1 MDLWHAIVMGIVQGL
16 GEFLPISS
24 SGHLVIL
31 PWLFDFPTPGLTFDV
46 ALHFGTLLAL
56 LAFFYRDW
64 LQLVPA
70 FFSSLKKKPTLY
82 NPEERLIWFILIGSI
97 PAAIAGLLVE
107 EYAETIF
114 RNPLW
119 VGFNMAFF
127 GLLLYLTDRWG
138 KKTKGMGTMNL
149 TDAVL
154 IGLAQCLALIPG
166 TSRSGVTITAAMGRD
181 MDRVAAARFSF
192 LLSTPVIAGAA
203 ILKAPD
209 FFRGVIDIPS
219 LVGIF
224 FSFVVG
230 YLSIKYMLHFLQ
242 RYSFLVYILYRMAFA
257 LVVFTAYWFK
267 YHRG

>member
-31 PWLFDFPTPGLTFDV
+31 PWLFNFPTPGLTFDV

-56 LAFFYRDW
+56 LAFFFRDW
-64 LQLVPA
+64 LRLVPA
-70 FFSSLKKKPTLY
+70 FFSSLRKKPAQY

-119 VGFNMAFF
+119 VAFNMAFF
-127 GLLLYLTDRWG
+127 GILLYLADRWG
-138 KKTKGMGTMNL
+138 KKTRDVAAMNL
-149 TDAVL
+149 RDAIV

-166 TSRSGVTITAAMGRD
+166 TSRSGVTITAGMARD

-203 ILKAPD
+203 VLKAPD
-209 FFRGVIDIPS
+209 FFRGVMDGPS
-219 LVGIF
+219 LVGITV
-224 FSFVVG
+224 SFVVG
-230 YLSIKYMLHFLQ
+230 YLAIKYMLYFLQ
-242 RYSFLVYILYRMAFA
+242 KYSFLVYIIYRLIFAA
-257 LVVFTAYWFK
+257 LVLGAYL
-267 YHRG
+267 YIRH